1 MTDIKSSTKYAL
13 AERATRE
20 ELERQSLLFQK
31 SDIMGKLLGKIPAI
45 FIVVNKYRQIVYI
58 NNGALEFTGLE
69 DVTSVI
75 GVRPGEM
82 LGCIHATEEEGGC
95 GTSESCTYCGAINAV
110 LESQKGR
117 SVVRDCR
124 LLIGNDHSA
133 FDLRVWAS
141 PLIINK
147 EEFTVVT
154 LQDIQHEKWRAF
166 LERIFFHDILNTTN
180 ALQLTLQLFTEYKDY
195 LEKDGLIKR
204 ANRITKELVEE
215 ILSQRLLID
224 AENNLYEITLNTFNS
239 IDILDDII
247 NIYTEHKLTEE
258 KILKIAHSSK
268 SIDIYSDRTL
278 LRRILVNM
286 TKNALEATPKDGTVT
301 IGCEKIGENIKYWVH
316 NPGFIPRDIQL
327 QIFNRSFSTKS
338 QDRGL
343 GAYSMKLLS
352 SFLKG
357 TVNFTTSEENGTI
370 FNAEYPIKLKDDLI
384 NK

>member
-1 MTDIKSSTKYAL
+1 MTDIKSSTKYAH
-13 AERATRE
+13 AERATKE
-20 ELERQSLLFQK
+20 ELARQSSLFQK
-31 SDIMGKLLGKIPAI
+31 SDIMGKLLGKIPAV

-75 GVRPGEM
+75 GVRPGEL
-82 LGCIHATEEEGGC
+82 LGCIHATEEDGGC
-95 GTSESCTYCGAINAV
+95 GTSESCTYCGAVNAV
-110 LESQKGR
+110 LEGQKGK
-117 SVVRDCR
+117 SVVRDCQ
-124 LLIGNDHSA
+124 LLIGDDHRA

-141 PLIINK
+141 PLTINK
-147 EEFTVVT
+147 EVFTVVT

-166 LERIFFHDILNTTN
+166 LERIFFHDILNTTTV
-180 ALQLTLQLFTEYKDY
+180 LQLTLELLTEFKDSIDN
-195 LEKDGLIKR
+195 KGLIKR
-204 ANRITKELVEE
+204 ANRITKELIEE

-239 IDILDDII
+239 NDILDDII
-247 NIYTEHKLTEE
+247 NIYAEHKLIEE
-258 KILKIAHSSK
+258 KNLKIAPSSK
-268 SIDIYSDRTL
+268 SIDLYSDRTL

-286 TKNALEATPKDGTVT
+286 TKNALEATPKNGTVT
-301 IGCEKIGENIKYWVH
+301 IGCETIGENIKYWVH

-343 GAYSMKLLS
+343 GTYSMKLLS

-357 TVNFTTSEENGTI
+357 TVNFTTSEEDGTT
-370 FNAEYPIKLKDDLI
+370 FNAEYPIKQKDELI